1 MTDETS
7 SNLPWL
13 SRLMAQLSTIGMFLW
28 PIGLTAAYL
37 FPGHGMSADHLE
49 AALNAGVPLPY
60 RLGALVFSLAAEAFI
75 VWALWSLRGLFLLY
89 ARGEVFSPEALRLLN
104 TVAVALFASVIVG
117 FVMHA
122 PITFVLSLATPGH
135 HAIGLDLGSD
145 DFVTLFCAGA
155 VLVVARVMREAG
167 RLADEN

>member
-1 MTDETS
+1 M
-7 SNLPWL
+7 
-13 SRLMAQLSTIGMFLW
+13 
-28 PIGLTAAYL
+28 
-37 FPGHGMSADHLE
+37 PGAPVCDQVNG
-49 AALNAGVPLPY
+49 PTP
-60 RLGALVFSLAAEAFI
+60 EAFI

-145 DFVTLFCAGA
+145 DFVTLFCACKA
-155 VLVVARVMREAG
+155 IAAPSKQ
-167 RLADEN
+167 N